1 MKLKHMPLMMPW
13 KGREIPHGA
22 IEVNQ
27 KCNLSCDGC
36 YKNKIN
42 FEKSIEK
49 IKEEIDLMNSMRN
62 LGSMTL
68 TGGEP
73 TLFEQLPELIRY
85 ISFKGIRPL
94 VLTNGTN
101 LDNSLLKK
109 YKQEGLARISIHI
122 DKHQNLR
129 PDQDKKV
136 NSEKELNPLR
146 ENYLDLCEKNGIAT
160 SLQATIYKDSLNEIF
175 DIINFSQKR
184 SQNHIGIFFTLYS
197 PDVNFNMKTKNKMKN
212 LEISNEEVIRL
223 MFKREKALPTMYI
236 SSNLNKN
243 SFRWIFYM
251 NFASLDE
258 NRNVSKLYFH
268 PRYKKLLSFLIKFQ
282 KRMKGRY
289 SFDDPRSKI
298 QNYMFLLLY
307 SIYSFPRRD
316 FINSFKFLLKSLI
329 NNNIKTFTT
338 IFQEGPKR
346 IREKEFEICRNCP
359 DVTVRNKK
367 IIPICIADF
376 IEPIKNESN
385 IN

>member
-1 MKLKHMPLMMPW
+1 MMPW
-13 KGREIPHGA
+13 EGKNIPHGA

-27 KCNLSCDGC
+27 RCNLSCDGC
-36 YKNKIN
+36 YKNKLN
-42 FEKSIEK
+42 FEKSINK
-49 IKEEIDLMNSMRN
+49 IKEEIDFMDSKRN

-73 TLFEQLPELIRY
+73 TLYEELPKLIRY
-85 ISFKGIRPL
+85 IASKGIRPL

-101 LDNSLLKK
+101 LTDSLLRK

-129 PDQDKKV
+129 QDQQAKV
-136 NSEKELNPLR
+136 NSEIQLNPLR
-146 ENYLDLCEKNGIAT
+146 EYYLNLCEKNGLAT

-197 PDVNFNMKTKNKMKN
+197 PDVNFNIKIKNKIKY
-212 LEISNEEVIRL
+212 LEVSNEEIIKL
-223 MFKREKALPTMYI
+223 MFKKEKALPAMYI
-236 SSNLNKN
+236 PSNLNKN

-251 NFASLDE
+251 NFSTLDK
-258 NRNVSKLYFH
+258 NGNLSKLYFH
-268 PRYKKLLSFLIKFQ
+268 PKYKRLLSFLIKFQ
-282 KRMKGRY
+282 KKIKGRY
-289 SFDDPRSKI
+289 SFDDPRSKT
-298 QNYMFLLLY
+298 QNYIFLLLY

-316 FINSFKFLLKSLI
+316 FITSFKLLLKSLI

-346 IREKEFEICRNCP
+346 IREKEFDICRNCP

>member
-1 MKLKHMPLMMPW
+1 MMPW

-49 IKEEIDLMNSMRN
+49 IKEEIDLMNSTRN

-73 TLFEQLPELIRY
+73 TLFKQLPELIKY
-85 ISFKGIRPL
+85 ISSKGIRPL

-101 LDNSLLKK
+101 LNDSILKK
-109 YKQEGLARISIHI
+109 YKQKGLARISIHI
-122 DKHQNLR
+122 DKHQNFR
-129 PDQDKKV
+129 PDNRTKV
-136 NSEKELNPLR
+136 KFEKELNQLR
-146 ENYLDLCEKNGIAT
+146 EYYLDLCEKNGIAT

-197 PDVNFNMKTKNKMKN
+197 PDVNFNMKTKKKMNN
-212 LEISNEEVIRL
+212 LEVSNEEVIRL

-236 SSNLNKN
+236 PSNIDKN

-251 NFASLDE
+251 NFSTLDE
-258 NRNVSKLYFH
+258 NGNISKLYFH

-289 SFDDPRSKI
+289 SFDDPRSQK

-316 FINSFKFLLKSLI
+316 FINSFKFLLKSLV
-329 NNNIKTFTT
+329 NKNIKTFTT

-346 IREKEFEICRNCP
+346 IKENEYELFRNCP

-367 IIPICIADF
+367 IIPICLADF
-376 IEPIKNESN
+376 IEPIKK
-385 IN
+385 